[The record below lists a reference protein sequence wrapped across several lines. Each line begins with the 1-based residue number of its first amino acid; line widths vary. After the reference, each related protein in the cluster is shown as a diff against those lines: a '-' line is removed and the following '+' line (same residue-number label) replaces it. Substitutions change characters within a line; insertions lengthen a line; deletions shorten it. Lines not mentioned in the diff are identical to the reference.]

1 MAIEAWKYERQKCKL
16 RREGKGKK
24 ENLGECQHVGIKPW
38 KRNLKRDGE
47 EKGKS
52 RSSCSRE
59 TKMIKLGERVK
70 QQRSL
75 REDSGDADWKQA
87 QILHLAPFLAPWYA
101 FVWWVWEPACSRLRS
116 SAGGEKKWANSQI
129 PRAPADC
136 LVTKDSVPLGKFY
149 STLCGGVR
157 CEKQELRSA
166 GGDLLVAQRRFLR

>member
-75 REDSGDADWKQA
+75 REDSGDAD
-87 QILHLAPFLAPWYA
+87 
-101 FVWWVWEPACSRLRS
+101 
-116 SAGGEKKWANSQI
+116 
-129 PRAPADC
+129 
-136 LVTKDSVPLGKFY
+136 
-149 STLCGGVR
+149 
-157 CEKQELRSA
+157 
-166 GGDLLVAQRRFLR
+166 